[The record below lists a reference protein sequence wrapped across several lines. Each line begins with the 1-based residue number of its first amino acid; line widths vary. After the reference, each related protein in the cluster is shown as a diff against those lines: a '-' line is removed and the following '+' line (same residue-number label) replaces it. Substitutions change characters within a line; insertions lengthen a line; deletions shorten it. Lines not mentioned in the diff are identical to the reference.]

1 VNALWTRTPNA
12 SEEAGI
18 DGGQDRKPD
27 ADGRRFVLMELECL
41 EPALFLG
48 ANPAPPRGR
57 DHRRPPPRATGG
69 AISATVPIPMT
80 DRTTDLPRPGTAG
93 PSSLAPDSFAL
104 PTGQRRAAHP
114 STYPPAGGPE
124 HDGAVLILQHVAYE
138 GPGRIADALVAA
150 GVPFRVVHAGDGE
163 PVPRDAENTAGVVV
177 MGGPMGVG
185 DRDTRPHLR
194 AELRLIEDALR
205 RGVPTLGICLGS
217 QLLASV
223 LGAAVRRGPR
233 KEIGWF
239 PVQWM
244 AGALDDPLAGPV
256 AAEPL
261 TAFHWHGD
269 VFDLPASA
277 TPLARSA
284 MTAHQGYRWD
294 GGGAAAYGLLFHLE
308 VTPALVAGMT
318 TAFREELAAE
328 GLDGDRLTAGAHRHE
343 APLTRVARQLFGG
356 WAALAAGRVHAVRP
370 RAGDSH
376 ATNGA

>member
-1 VNALWTRTPNA
+1 
-12 SEEAGI
+12 
-18 DGGQDRKPD
+18 
-27 ADGRRFVLMELECL
+27 
-41 EPALFLG
+41 
-48 ANPAPPRGR
+48 
-57 DHRRPPPRATGG
+57 
-69 AISATVPIPMT
+69 
-80 DRTTDLPRPGTAG
+80 
-93 PSSLAPDSFAL
+93 
-104 PTGQRRAAHP
+104 
-114 STYPPAGGPE
+114 
-124 HDGAVLILQHVAYE
+124 VACE
-138 GPGRIADALVAA
+138 SPGRIADALGAA
-150 GVPFRVVHAGDGE
+150 GVPMRVVHAGDGE
-163 PVPRDAENTAGVVV
+163 PVPRTAAGAAGLVV
-177 MGGPMGVG
+177 MGGPMSVG
-185 DRDTRPHLR
+185 DRDARPHLR

-217 QLLASV
+217 QLLASA
-223 LGAAVRRGPR
+223 LGAAVHPAPR

-239 PVQWM
+239 PVQWL
-244 AGALDDPLAGPV
+244 AGALADPLVAPM

-343 APLTRVARQLFGG
+343 APLTRVARQVFGG
-356 WAALAAGRVHAVRP
+356 WAALAARRVHAVRP